1 MRRLGR
7 LACAYVAVS
16 CILAS
21 AASASPWAEVGDAQL
36 RSDIEILSAAGVIDG
51 ITTHWPLPWAGI
63 LSDLRDDGRMSNQ
76 PEFVRAAAARVFAVA
91 QSQMHFGSLRTSA
104 WVDATNEPSVVR
116 GFDALGRGTVQG
128 QISAE
133 YMASTTSIRA
143 NVGGIVDART
153 GRTAFMPDDSY
164 IAQKIGGAVV
174 YAGYL
179 THWWGPG
186 WISALSLSNNARPM
200 PQIGIARD
208 DTSAFES
215 PWLSWIGPW
224 QLEFLVGWFDD
235 RRVATNTIFDGLRF
249 TFNPL
254 PGLEIAIARTQEMCG
269 EGHPCKPLAFLFG
282 DFQNSPTHPSR
293 TNSQGNFDVKYSKVF
308 DGVPYEVYA
317 QFMNEDSN
325 PITHSIT
332 SHLVGA
338 SVWVPTG
345 QMPLRLT
352 VEYTD
357 SVPTVNVISFGDVQH
372 GSAYND
378 SKYIDGMRYQ
388 GRALGFSLDSDSTLL
403 TLQGAWQDAN
413 GWTYELSFHH
423 AAVSNP
429 NNTLPNLVTT
439 APVHID
445 MGEARVGF
453 PLWKAH
459 VDLAGRLA
467 SDQPRPDHGFAA
479 AIEAQLSYAF

>member
-1 MRRLGR
+1 MPLGR
-7 LACAYVAVS
+7 LACACIAVL
-16 CILAS
+16 CIS
-21 AASASPWAEVGDAQL
+21 VSGVHASPWAEVGDAQL
-36 RSDIEILSAAGVIDG
+36 RSDIEVLAAAGVIDG

-128 QISAE
+128 QVSAE

-153 GRTAFMPDDSY
+153 GKTAFMPDDSY

-235 RRVATNTIFDGLRF
+235 SRVATNTIFDGLRF

-254 PGLEIAIARTQEMCG
+254 PGLEIALARTDEMCG
-269 EGHPCKPLAFLFG
+269 
-282 DFQNSPTHPSR
+282 
-293 TNSQGNFDVKYSKVF
+293 
-308 DGVPYEVYA
+308 
-317 QFMNEDSN
+317 
-325 PITHSIT
+325 
-332 SHLVGA
+332 
-338 SVWVPTG
+338 
-345 QMPLRLT
+345 
-352 VEYTD
+352 
-357 SVPTVNVISFGDVQH
+357 
-372 GSAYND
+372 
-378 SKYIDGMRYQ
+378 
-388 GRALGFSLDSDSTLL
+388 
-403 TLQGAWQDAN
+403 
-413 GWTYELSFHH
+413 
-423 AAVSNP
+423 
-429 NNTLPNLVTT
+429 
-439 APVHID
+439 
-445 MGEARVGF
+445 
-453 PLWKAH
+453 
-459 VDLAGRLA
+459 
-467 SDQPRPDHGFAA
+467 
-479 AIEAQLSYAF
+479 